1 MPKTP
6 PRTGRFM
13 RPVDGKIISGYG
25 PKEGGLHNDG
35 INIKAAKGTA
45 VRAAE
50 NGVVAYT
57 GNEMAGYGN
66 LILIRHADRWM
77 TAYAHMD
84 KILVKK
90 GDVVSAGQTVGTVG
104 ATGQVDS
111 PQLHFEV
118 RKGTQAEDPAKYL

>member
-1 MPKTP
+1 
-6 PRTGRFM
+6 M
-13 RPVDGKIISGYG
+13 RPIDGKVISKYG
-25 PKEGGLHNDG
+25 PKPDGLHNDG

-57 GNEMAGYGN
+57 GSELQGYGN
-66 LILIRHADRWM
+66 LVLIRHADRWM
-77 TAYAHMD
+77 TAYAHLD
-84 KILVKK
+84 KTLVKK
-90 GDVVSAGQTVGTVG
+90 GEVVKAGQSIGTVG

-118 RKGTQAEDPAKYL
+118 RRGTQALNPDLYL